1 MKCYALFPVAIPGFL
16 ALVLA
21 ALAGPARAD
30 DEAESI
36 RKTLKALDT
45 CVFKVWYRQK
55 TTQSRFINILE
66 DDAGGSRSDVN
77 EQVCMGMAVDASGL
91 ILVGGHIFPDP
102 YDRSVNAGI
111 ISMTRERS
119 QPRDFRVEVGE
130 TKLPAELIVHDKDLN
145 VALVR
150 IRSEKALNLP
160 VIRFEESAAL
170 SLADRF
176 HVMTMLSEKYEFQKS
191 FRSGRVR
198 AVVGKKKKRYLQNAV
213 SGFSGINMGREQI
226 LGGPVFDSRGRVVG
240 IMGLEPA
247 KPPKEK
253 RTTGLNARSVANRV
267 FISSLRAQTPLIIRA
282 EELLPF
288 IQNPLR
294 NEQAKGWLGFQ
305 ELQTL
310 TWSMRRHLGMRKG
323 KGMLISLVGHDSP
336 GLEAGIRAGDLLLRI
351 GDLVV
356 VGKNEED
363 LRGLRRHIRNLP
375 IGEAVEVEVKR
386 GDEARVVQVT
396 PRTRPRNVYEAE
408 TFESEA
414 LGIGVKEITYDTI
427 ERKNLDPEDLG
438 RVLVNKVPYGGLFS
452 LAGARTGEMVRV
464 GDIILSVDGKV
475 VKSVEDFKKTF
486 QALEADKAKHALV
499 KVKRHAD
506 TRFLKVKL
514 DWKST

>member
-1 MKCYALFPVAIPGFL
+1 MKCHFVIPVAIPCFL
-16 ALVLA
+16 ALLLA
-21 ALAGPARAD
+21 VIPGPARAD
-30 DEAESI
+30 EEAESI
-36 RKTLKALDT
+36 RKALKALDT
-45 CVFKVWYRQK
+45 SVFKVWYRQK
-55 TTQSRFINILE
+55 TTQSRFMNILE
-66 DDAGGSRSDVN
+66 DDAGGTRSDVN
-77 EQVCMGMAVDASGL
+77 EQVCMGMAVDPSGL
-91 ILVGGHIFPDP
+91 ILVGGHVFPDP
-102 YDRSVNAGI
+102 YDRAMNAGI
-111 ISMTRERS
+111 ISMSRERS
-119 QPRDFRVEVGE
+119 QPKDFRVEVNG
-130 TKLPAELIVHDKDLN
+130 TKLPAELVVHDKDLN

-150 IRSEKALNLP
+150 IRSDKVLNLP
-160 VIRFEESAAL
+160 VIRFEESATL

-176 HVMTMLSEKYEFQKS
+176 HVMTMLSEKYEYQKS

-198 AVVGKKKKRYLQNAV
+198 AVVGDKKKRYLQNAV
-213 SGFSGINMGREQI
+213 SGYSGIDMRREQI
-226 LGGPVFDSRGRVVG
+226 LGGPVFDSRGRIIG

-253 RTTGLNARSVANRV
+253 RTTGLDPGTVATRV
-267 FISSLRAQTPLIIRA
+267 FLSSVRAQTPLIIRA

-310 TWSMRRHLGMRKG
+310 TWGMRRHLGLRKG

-351 GDLVV
+351 GDLEV

-375 IGEAVEVEVKR
+375 IGQVVEVEIRREGKS
-386 GDEARVVQVT
+386 RVVAAR
-396 PRTRPRNVYEAE
+396 PGTRPRNVYEAE
-408 TFESEA
+408 SFESEA

-438 RVLVNKVPYGGLFS
+438 GVFVNKVPYGGFFS

-464 GDIILSVDGKV
+464 GDIILSVGGKAI
-475 VKSVEDFKKTF
+475 KSVDDFKKTF
-486 QALEADKAKHALV
+486 QSLEADKAKDALV